1 MVDGNDL
8 YVVDEFEGDHLHKY
22 DGVDNSGLGVF
33 DNVDVVKAEVSAND
47 QLVEW
52 TYEKLTSDL
61 PCSFENVARV
71 EHARDTQ
78 FEHPTIDNER
88 AGFAEPSTFESATF
102 DESSTFEGATGV
114 EDLGNTQFEHL
125 RVDKQGTTFDEP
137 PIFDCDT
144 EETMLKMLGF
154 LIHLLNLML

>member
-1 MVDGNDL
+1 
-8 YVVDEFEGDHLHKY
+8 
-22 DGVDNSGLGVF
+22 
-33 DNVDVVKAEVSAND
+33 
-47 QLVEW
+47 
-52 TYEKLTSDL
+52 
-61 PCSFENVARV
+61 
-71 EHARDTQ
+71 

-144 EETMLKMLGF
+144 GETMLKMLGF